1 MSLAVAPLLPDRLR
15 TLPWRRI
22 RGPGI
27 AAFIAFWV
35 LLGLGYWQ
43 LQRLAW
49 KEGIIAAIHHAAIS
63 APVPLPENPTPFEKV
78 SIQGS
83 WIPGKAALYGDE
95 VHDAPAGPIEG
106 GELIMPFQRP
116 NGEVILVDLGWVP
129 QTSPTPI
136 PEPTG
141 STQVSGYLHA
151 PIPPGWFA
159 GTDSPA
165 QGLYYTLNP
174 DKIGAGLGF
183 GLVAPY
189 TLIAMGP
196 LPPPGSTAPQPAQNL
211 PTPPNN
217 HYEYALTWFGFAGLL
232 IFQFFFFARER
243 LLDEP

>member
-1 MSLAVAPLLPDRLR
+1 LLPDRLR

-49 KEGIIAAIHHAAIS
+49 KE
-63 APVPLPENPTPFEKV
+63 
-78 SIQGS
+78 GS

-196 LPPPGSTAPQPAQNL
+196 QPPPGSPAPQPRQKR

-217 HYEYALTWFGFAGLL
+217 HKAYARNRVGLAGLL

-243 LLDEP
+243 VLD